1 MVKTTEDLE
10 FINFLK
16 SLGRSLDHINEVISN
31 SQQHEDHTPEE
42 VKLIEALH
50 EPYYKEEIT
59 FGRGN
64 MDASKLKVTIK

>member
-16 SLGRSLDHINEVISN
+16 SLGRSLDHINEVTSN

-42 VKLIEALH
+42 IKLIEKLH
-50 EPYYKEEIT
+50 YLYYTEEVS
-59 FGRGN
+59 FGKGN
-64 MDASKLKVTIK
+64 MDVSKLKVQ